1 MSVSDLT
8 ASYVIGEGTFG
19 CAHKPPMLCLDKQRR
34 NKNDISKLMTTV
46 NAIKELREFALIDS
60 ADKQKQFYLGKPKS
74 CKPARILSNI
84 QAISRCPSGKFEP
97 IKIDDYSLLV
107 MKYGGQDLEQFGD
120 EVRTWRKT
128 KEHVDAIELFWLE
141 AIRLFYGL
149 KVLHDNDILHHD
161 IKQQNIVYN
170 KATNRVNFIDFGF
183 MEKKSRRIYAAKLS
197 ANWLGNKHHWSF
209 PLEAVCWNK
218 DDYME
223 TANSGKSVSAYKA
236 FSDSVANNCEYF
248 FYSTLNF
255 NYNKSERDTAAMRI
269 TKGAYKNILEFEPTD
284 DAYEQFVSK
293 SIDTV
298 DTYGLGIA
306 LMFLL
311 HRSKHLLDN
320 DFFRKLGD
328 LCMNMLHPRIFLR
341 ATSEQLLATYE
352 DILTSSGLLEKH
364 NKHIENHLIA
374 NNVTDEM
381 KVAAEIANST
391 DMLSIP
397 RMAAATAA
405 TEIVRECPAGKEF
418 NPLTK
423 RCVNLCKPGYV
434 RNPSFK
440 CVSGK
445 RLAKTI
451 KSSIQSIP
459 KNTSVRS
466 LHSLSLKMTKSMSPQ
481 KTKSRSPQKTKS
493 RSPQKTKSRSPQKTK
508 SIPKNI
514 NVDSLHSLSLK
525 MTRSMSP
532 QRTRSFPQQMTKSMS
547 PQRTKSFPQQM
558 TKSISPQK
566 TRSLSLKMPKSM
578 SLKKTRSLSTERANF
593 LSPQR
598 TISIP
603 EYTNVESLSRETV

>member
-1 MSVSDLT
+1 MSVSDNMV
-8 ASYVIGEGTFG
+8 SHVIGEGTFG
-19 CAHKPPMLCLDKQRR
+19 CAHKPPMICLDKSRR
-34 NKNDISKLMTTV
+34 NKKDISKLMTTV
-46 NAIKELREFALIDS
+46 NAMKELREFALIDS
-60 ADKQKQFYLGKPKS
+60 VDKKKRFYLGKPS
-74 CKPARILSNI
+74 ECKPARILSNI
-84 QAISRCPSGKFEP
+84 QSISKCPSGRFEP
-97 IKIDDYSLLV
+97 MKIDDYSLLV

-120 EVRTWRKT
+120 EVRSWSKT

-141 AIRLFYGL
+141 AVRLFYGL

-170 KATNRVNFIDFGF
+170 RLTNRTNFIDFGF
-183 MEKKSRRIYAAKLS
+183 MEKKSTRIYDAKMS
-197 ANWLGNKHHWSF
+197 ENWLGNKHHWSF
-209 PLEAVCWNK
+209 PLESVCWNK
-218 DDYME
+218 NDYME
-223 TANSGKSVSAYKA
+223 AANSGKSVSSYKA
-236 FSDSVANNCEYF
+236 FSDSVAKNCGYF

-255 NYNKSERDTAAMRI
+255 NYNNLERDNAAMRI
-269 TKGAYKNILEFEPTD
+269 AKGAFKNVLEFEATD
-284 DAYEQFVSK
+284 DDYDRFVSK

-320 DFFRKLGD
+320 EFFKKLGD

-341 ATSEQLLATYE
+341 ATPEQLLATYE

-374 NNVTDEM
+374 NNVSNEM
-381 KVAAEIANST
+381 KVAEAIANST
-391 DMLSIP
+391 TRLSIP
-397 RMAAATAA
+397 STAATTAA
-405 TEIVRECPAGKEF
+405 TEIVRDCPTGKEF

-440 CVSGK
+440 CVSNK
-445 RLAKTI
+445 RLSKTI

-493 RSPQKTKSRSPQKTK
+493 RSPQKTKSLSLKKTT
-508 SIPKNI
+508 
-514 NVDSLHSLSLK
+514 SLSLK
-525 MTRSMSP
+525 MP
-532 QRTRSFPQQMTKSMS
+532 KSMS
-547 PQRTKSFPQQM
+547 PQTTTSLSLKMPKSM
-558 TKSISPQK
+558 SPQ
-566 TRSLSLKMPKSM
+566 TTTSLSLKMPKSM
-578 SLKKTRSLSTERANF
+578 SLKKTKS

-598 TISIP
+598 TKSVSSQRTI
-603 EYTNVESLSRETV
+603 YLSP